1 MLRRLIFFL
10 FAILISGGTA
20 IMAQRWLHSRVAAS
34 QQAAPPVIP
43 KTLVLVAKTD
53 LATGSFLRADS
64 LRWQEW
70 PKENLADS
78 YIVEGKAKPEDFAGA
93 VVRSRLTAGEPV
105 TQARVVHPGDRGFLA
120 AVLKPGDRAVTV
132 NVTPSSG
139 MAGFIYPGDR
149 VDLILTTAIHSNDK
163 DAQTQHMSETVLTD
177 LRVVGMDQRLTDEK
191 DKKETPIPKTATLE
205 VTPKQAEIVSVISE
219 LGLISL
225 SLRSLATGDEDTAP
239 QDATGPRIS
248 RTLDSEAVHYPRPE
262 TPASTIRKIDVMRG
276 SESSEVIVQT
286 PGSAAAPQG
295 TPPAS
300 MQGLGQG
307 LAQR

>member
-1 MLRRLIFFL
+1 MSAMPQRLIFFL
-10 FAILISGGTA
+10 FAILISGGTVF
-20 IMAQRWLHSRVAAS
+20 MAQRWLHSRVDVAA
-34 QQAAPPVIP
+34 QQAAPVIP
-43 KTLVLVAKTD
+43 KTMVLVAKTD

-70 PKENLADS
+70 PKEGLADS
-78 YIVEGKAKPEDFAGA
+78 YITEGKAKPEDFAGA

-120 AVLKPGDRAVTV
+120 AVLTPGDRAVTV

-149 VDLILTTAIHSNDK
+149 VDVILTTAIHSNDK

-191 DKKETPIPKTATLE
+191 DKKETPVPKTATLE

-239 QDATGPRIS
+239 PRIS
-248 RTLDSEAVHYPRPE
+248 KTLDSEAVHFPHPE
-262 TPASTIRKIDVMRG
+262 AQASTIRKVDVMRG

-286 PGSAAAPQG
+286 PGSAAAP
-295 TPPAS
+295 PAS

>member
-1 MLRRLIFFL
+1 MPQRLIFFL
-10 FAILISGGTA
+10 FAILISGGTVF
-20 IMAQRWLHSRVAAS
+20 MAQRWLHSRAEVAA
-34 QQAAPPVIP
+34 QQTAPVIP
-43 KTLVLVAKTD
+43 KTMVLVAKTD

-70 PKENLADS
+70 PKEGLADS

-120 AVLKPGDRAVTV
+120 AVLTPGDRAVTV

-191 DKKETPIPKTATLE
+191 DKKESPIPKTATLE

-219 LGLISL
+219 LGLVSL
-225 SLRSLATGDEDTAP
+225 SLRSLATGDDDTAL
-239 QDATGPRIS
+239 PRIS
-248 RTLDSEAVHYPRPE
+248 QTLDSEAVHYPRPE
-262 TPASTIRKIDVMRG
+262 TQASTIHKIDVMRG
-276 SESSEVIVQT
+276 SESSEVIIQT
-286 PGSAAAPQG
+286 PVSVGAPQG
-295 TPPAS
+295 KPPALL
-300 MQGLGQG
+300 QGLGQG